1 MTRKS
6 TTITIAEDGRDKG
19 KSFVLTELPA
29 DQGERWF
36 IRALLAL
43 SASGA
48 NVTPDMIAGGAASF
62 ATFGITAL
70 MGVPWEMLEPL
81 LDEMWE
87 CVQYKHTT
95 QGIPLQAIDAG
106 VNSQIEEVKT
116 RFALRVA
123 VLQLHMGF
131 SIPEVSPNSGV
142 QAGESEASSQ
152 PTFRG
157 LLLSWYRKVWQH

>member
-1 MTRKS
+1 MTRKT
-6 TTITIAEDGRDKG
+6 TTITIAKDGRDKG

-29 DQGERWF
+29 DQGERWG

-43 SASGA
+43 AASGA
-48 NVTPDMIAGGAASF
+48 NVTPEMIAGGMASL

-70 MGVPWEMLEPL
+70 LGVPWEMLEPL

-87 CVQYKHTT
+87 CVQYRHSPA
-95 QGIPLQAIDAG
+95 IPLQSIDVG
-106 VNSQIEEVKT
+106 INSQIEEIET

-131 SIPEVSPNSGV
+131 SIPEVSPNSGAP
-142 QAGESEASSQ
+142 AGENEASSP
-152 PTFRG
+152 PTFRD
-157 LLLSWYRKVWQH
+157 LLLSWYRKVWRR